1 MAPPA
6 EARAAE
12 DPTAF
17 GASELQGLASV
28 LRLLTDAESLET
40 LLGHLP
46 NTPGPRLHV
55 GYEEAAARLGI
66 PEKWLRE
73 RIATLPHRKMGRYV
87 QFTTEDLK
95 AISDM
100 HFVGPPSAAAPKT
113 PSSGT
118 LTALRPSSR
127 SRTRA

>member
-6 EARAAE
+6 EARTAE
-12 DPTAF
+12 DPTTFPAP
-17 GASELQGLASV
+17 ELQGLASV
-28 LRLLTDAESLET
+28 LRLLAGTENLET
-40 LLGHLP
+40 LLGRLP
-46 NTPGPRLHV
+46 STPDPRLHI

-73 RIATLPHRKMGRYV
+73 RIGTLPHRKMGRYV
-87 QFTTEDLK
+87 QFTAEDLK

-100 HFVGPPSAAAPKT
+100 HFVGPSSDTTSSKGSSA
-113 PSSGT
+113 T

>member
-1 MAPPA
+1 MASPA
-6 EARAAE
+6 EARAA
-12 DPTAF
+12 DDQTTF
-17 GASELQGLASV
+17 GAPELHGLASV
-28 LRLLTDAESLET
+28 LRLLAGTESLET

-46 NTPGPRLHV
+46 SNPGPRLHV

-87 QFTTEDLK
+87 QFTAEDLK

-100 HFVGPPSAAAPKT
+100 HFVGPSSGAAPT
-113 PSSGT
+113 TSSSGT